1 MSGTQAVM
9 RSATAIHCATNQQGQ
24 KSTSSSSSS
33 SSSRRIPKS
42 FNKINNEAGK
52 DASSSIDA
60 TATTAAVSSI
70 AAVLSSAGAKPALA
84 DGLSD
89 FQVPDMPAMPE
100 MPAVPEMPKVDFSGF
115 ASKLKDIKVPEIDTS
130 TFDGLKDKATSALDD
145 FDPNALQAPV
155 HSSADTNA
163 TSTCR
168 HSVYSRT

>member
-33 SSSRRIPKS
+33 SSSSSRRIPKS

-52 DASSSIDA
+52 DVSSSIDA
-60 TATTAAVSSI
+60 TATTAAVSSV

-89 FQVPDMPAMPE
+89 FQVPDMPAMPD
-100 MPAVPEMPKVDFSGF
+100 ARGARNAKG
-115 ASKLKDIKVPEIDTS
+115 
-130 TFDGLKDKATSALDD
+130 GLRWLRIEA
-145 FDPNALQAPV
+145 
-155 HSSADTNA
+155 
-163 TSTCR
+163 
-168 HSVYSRT
+168 